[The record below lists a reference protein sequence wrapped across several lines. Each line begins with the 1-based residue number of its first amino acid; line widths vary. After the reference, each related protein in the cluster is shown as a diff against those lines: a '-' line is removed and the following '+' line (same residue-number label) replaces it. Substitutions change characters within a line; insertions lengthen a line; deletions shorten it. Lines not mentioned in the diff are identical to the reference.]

1 MSTATLFV
9 VDASARRAQIKVTPS
24 RLLQDV
30 LVEACR
36 SKKLDPSGYILKTA
50 NNKPVDLSQPFRLS
64 GLSAGAKLQLVQASR
79 SPAVVNIALQLPESE
94 GVGGRLQDKFPSST
108 TLWLILRKFEDGVA
122 GASQKLNLTQRG
134 VPSSESGAGRLMYE
148 VPCVSAEN
156 RESEGFRELQKT
168 LAQLGYNG
176 GNVLLRVSFRR
187 SEVPLEEAMKE
198 ISTFFAGAE
207 GAQAEGAIGTIPNG
221 GLEEKVAAPVGDEE
235 GMEMNEDASPEPV
248 STAPA
253 VEDDTLATSS
263 ETQAEP
269 QSHAQTEDIIPTPE
283 PALSNKTNRIS
294 VYRPSSS
301 ATPAAALQPDDPSQ
315 FEPTL
320 DHARLHQASLG
331 LRGQNQRLKSDKELE
346 ELETTRQSQLASV
359 QNVRVR
365 VQYPDEHTI
374 ETTISASAT
383 AAELYE
389 TVRSTLRGPT
399 EPFELRFLGPKG
411 RLESIPDLASARLVR
426 DLGFR
431 GGVKITL
438 VSSAAQATPDA
449 RRNLGLREE
458 FVRQAQELKVDLAVQ
473 QAEGEAAHREAM
485 GKEGKKEE
493 GGGGKGKGRGDVE
506 AKMKKFLGFGKK

>member
-24 RLLQDV
+24 KLLQDV

-94 GVGGRLQDKFPSST
+94 GAGGRLQDKFPSST
-108 TLWLILRKFEDGVA
+108 SLWLILRKFEDGVA

-134 VPSSESGAGRLMYE
+134 VPSSGSGAGRLMYE
-148 VPCVSAEN
+148 VPC
-156 RESEGFRELQKT
+156 
-168 LAQLGYNG
+168 LGYNG

-198 ISTFFAGAE
+198 ISTYFASAE
-207 GAQAEGAIGTIPNG
+207 GAQAEGAIGTIPTSRT
-221 GLEEKVAAPVGDEE
+221 EELAAPLGGEE
-235 GMEMNEDASPEPV
+235 AMELNEDANPEPV

-253 VEDDTLATSS
+253 VEDDGLAAPS

-269 QSHAQTEDIIPTPE
+269 QSHAQPEDTSPPTD

-294 VYRPSSS
+294 VYRPPSS
-301 ATPAAALQPDDPSQ
+301 TNPAAALQPDDPSQ

-346 ELETTRQSQLASV
+346 ELETTKQSQLASV

-374 ETTISASAT
+374 ETTIPASAT

-389 TVRSTLRGPT
+389 TVRSTLRGPS
-399 EPFELRFLGPKG
+399 EPFELRFLGSKG
-411 RLESIPDLASARLVR
+411 RLESIPDLASSRLVR

-438 VSSAAQATPDA
+438 VSTSALATPDA
-449 RRNLGLREE
+449 RMNLGLREE

-493 GGGGKGKGRGDVE
+493 GGGKGKGRGDVE

>member
-24 RLLQDV
+24 KLLQDV

-94 GVGGRLQDKFPSST
+94 GAGGRLQDKFPSST
-108 TLWLILRKFEDGVA
+108 SLWLILRKFEDGVA

-134 VPSSESGAGRLMYE
+134 VPSSGSGAGRLMYE

-156 RESEGFRELQKT
+156 RQSEGFGELQKT
-168 LAQLGYNG
+168 LAQWGYNG

-198 ISTFFAGAE
+198 ISTYFASAE
-207 GAQAEGAIGTIPNG
+207 GAQAEGAIGTIPTSRT
-221 GLEEKVAAPVGDEE
+221 EEVAAPLGGDE
-235 GMEMNEDASPEPV
+235 GMEMNEDANSEPV

-253 VEDDTLATSS
+253 VEEDGLAAPS

-269 QSHAQTEDIIPTPE
+269 QSHAQPEDTLPPTD

-294 VYRPSSS
+294 VYRPPSST
-301 ATPAAALQPDDPSQ
+301 TPAAALQPDDPSQ

-346 ELETTRQSQLASV
+346 ELETTKQSQLASV

-389 TVRSTLRGPT
+389 TVRSTLRGPS

-411 RLESIPDLASARLVR
+411 RLESIPDLASSRLVR

-449 RRNLGLREE
+449 KRNLGLREE

>member
-24 RLLQDV
+24 KLLQDV

-94 GVGGRLQDKFPSST
+94 GAGGRLQDKFPSST
-108 TLWLILRKFEDGVA
+108 SLWLILRKFEDGVA

-134 VPSSESGAGRLMYE
+134 VPSSGSGAGRLMQ
-148 VPCVSAEN
+148 
-156 RESEGFRELQKT
+156 SEGFGELQKT

-198 ISTFFAGAE
+198 ISTYFASAE
-207 GAQAEGAIGTIPNG
+207 GAQAEGAIGTIPTSRT
-221 GLEEKVAAPVGDEE
+221 EEVAAPLGGEE
-235 GMEMNEDASPEPV
+235 AMELNEDANPEPV

-253 VEDDTLATSS
+253 VEDDGLAAPS

-269 QSHAQTEDIIPTPE
+269 QSHAQPEDTSPPTD

-294 VYRPSSS
+294 VYRPPSST
-301 ATPAAALQPDDPSQ
+301 TPAAALQPDDPSQ

-346 ELETTRQSQLASV
+346 ELETTKQSQLASV

-374 ETTISASAT
+374 ETTIPASAT

-389 TVRSTLRGPT
+389 TVRSTLRGPS
-399 EPFELRFLGPKG
+399 EPFELRFLGSKG
-411 RLESIPDLASARLVR
+411 RLESIPDLASSRLVR

-438 VSSAAQATPDA
+438 VSTSALATPDA

-458 FVRQAQELKVDLAVQ
+458 FVRQAPELKVDLAVQ

-493 GGGGKGKGRGDVE
+493 GGGKGKGRGDVE

>member
-24 RLLQDV
+24 KLLQDV

-94 GVGGRLQDKFPSST
+94 GAGGRLQDKFPSST
-108 TLWLILRKFEDGVA
+108 SLWLILRKFEDGVA

-134 VPSSESGAGRLMYE
+134 VPSSGSGAGRLI
-148 VPCVSAEN
+148 
-156 RESEGFRELQKT
+156 
-168 LAQLGYNG
+168 
-176 GNVLLRVSFRR
+176 FRR

-198 ISTFFAGAE
+198 ISTYFASAE
-207 GAQAEGAIGTIPNG
+207 GAQAEGAIGTIPTSRT
-221 GLEEKVAAPVGDEE
+221 EELAAPLGGEE
-235 GMEMNEDASPEPV
+235 AMELNEDANPEPV

-253 VEDDTLATSS
+253 VEDDGLAAPS

-269 QSHAQTEDIIPTPE
+269 QSHAQPEDTSPPTD

-294 VYRPSSS
+294 VYRPPSS
-301 ATPAAALQPDDPSQ
+301 TNPAAALQPDDPSQ

-346 ELETTRQSQLASV
+346 ELETTKQSQLASV

-374 ETTISASAT
+374 ETTIPASAT

-389 TVRSTLRGPT
+389 TVRSTLRGPS
-399 EPFELRFLGPKG
+399 EPFELRFLGSKG
-411 RLESIPDLASARLVR
+411 RLESIPDLASSRLVR

-438 VSSAAQATPDA
+438 VSTSALATPDA
-449 RRNLGLREE
+449 RMNLGLREE

-493 GGGGKGKGRGDVE
+493 GGGKGKGRGDVE

>member
-24 RLLQDV
+24 KLLQDV

-94 GVGGRLQDKFPSST
+94 GAGGRLQDKFPSST
-108 TLWLILRKFEDGVA
+108 SLWLILRKFEDGVA

-134 VPSSESGAGRLMYE
+134 VPSSGSGAGRLMQ
-148 VPCVSAEN
+148 
-156 RESEGFRELQKT
+156 SEGFGELQKT

-198 ISTFFAGAE
+198 ISTYFASAE
-207 GAQAEGAIGTIPNG
+207 GAQAEGAIGTIPTSRT
-221 GLEEKVAAPVGDEE
+221 EEVAAPLGGEE
-235 GMEMNEDASPEPV
+235 AMELNEDANPEPV

-253 VEDDTLATSS
+253 VEDDGLAAPS

-269 QSHAQTEDIIPTPE
+269 QSHAQPEDTSPPTD

-294 VYRPSSS
+294 VYRPPSST
-301 ATPAAALQPDDPSQ
+301 TPAAALQPDDPSQ

-346 ELETTRQSQLASV
+346 ELETTKQSQLASV

-374 ETTISASAT
+374 ETTIPASAT

-389 TVRSTLRGPT
+389 TVRSTLRGPS
-399 EPFELRFLGPKG
+399 EPFELRFLGSKG
-411 RLESIPDLASARLVR
+411 RLESIPDLASSRLVR

-438 VSSAAQATPDA
+438 VSTSALATPDA

-493 GGGGKGKGRGDVE
+493 GGGKGKGRGDVE

>member
-94 GVGGRLQDKFPSST
+94 GAGGRLHDKFPSST
-108 TLWLILRKFEDGVA
+108 SLWLILRKFEDGVA

-156 RESEGFRELQKT
+156 RQSEGFGELQKT

-187 SEVPLEEAMKE
+187 SDVPLEEAMKE
-198 ISTFFAGAE
+198 ISTYFAGAE

-221 GLEEKVAAPVGDEE
+221 GTEEVAAPLGGDED
-235 GMEMNEDASPEPV
+235 MNVNEDASLEPV

-253 VEDDTLATSS
+253 AEDDGLATSS

-269 QSHAQTEDIIPTPE
+269 QPHAQTEDTIPTIE
-283 PALSNKTNRIS
+283 PAPSNKTNRIS
-294 VYRPSSS
+294 VYRPPSST
-301 ATPAAALQPDDPSQ
+301 TPAAALQPEDPSQ

-346 ELETTRQSQLASV
+346 ELETTKQSQLASV

-374 ETTISASAT
+374 ETTVSASAT

-411 RLESIPDLASARLVR
+411 RLESIPDLASSRLVR

-438 VSSAAQATPDA
+438 VSTSALATPDA

-493 GGGGKGKGRGDVE
+493 GGGKGKGRGDVE

>member
-24 RLLQDV
+24 KLLQDV

-94 GVGGRLQDKFPSST
+94 GAGGRLQDKFPSST
-108 TLWLILRKFEDGVA
+108 SLWLILRKFEDGVA

-134 VPSSESGAGRLMYE
+134 VPSSGSGAGRLMYE

-156 RESEGFRELQKT
+156 RQSEGFGELQKT
-168 LAQLGYNG
+168 LAQWGYNG

-198 ISTFFAGAE
+198 ISTYFASAE
-207 GAQAEGAIGTIPNG
+207 GAQAEGAIGTIPTSRT
-221 GLEEKVAAPVGDEE
+221 EEVAAPLGGDE
-235 GMEMNEDASPEPV
+235 GMEMNEDANSEPV

-253 VEDDTLATSS
+253 VEEDGLAAPS

-269 QSHAQTEDIIPTPE
+269 QSHAQPEDTLPPTD

-294 VYRPSSS
+294 VYRPPSST
-301 ATPAAALQPDDPSQ
+301 TPAAALQPDDPSQ

-331 LRGQNQRLKSDKELE
+331 LRGQNQRLKSDK
-346 ELETTRQSQLASV
+346 
-359 QNVRVR
+359 
-365 VQYPDEHTI
+365 
-374 ETTISASAT
+374 
-383 AAELYE
+383 
-389 TVRSTLRGPT
+389 
-399 EPFELRFLGPKG
+399 
-411 RLESIPDLASARLVR
+411 
-426 DLGFR
+426 
-431 GGVKITL
+431 
-438 VSSAAQATPDA
+438 
-449 RRNLGLREE
+449 
-458 FVRQAQELKVDLAVQ
+458 
-473 QAEGEAAHREAM
+473 
-485 GKEGKKEE
+485 
-493 GGGGKGKGRGDVE
+493 
-506 AKMKKFLGFGKK
+506 